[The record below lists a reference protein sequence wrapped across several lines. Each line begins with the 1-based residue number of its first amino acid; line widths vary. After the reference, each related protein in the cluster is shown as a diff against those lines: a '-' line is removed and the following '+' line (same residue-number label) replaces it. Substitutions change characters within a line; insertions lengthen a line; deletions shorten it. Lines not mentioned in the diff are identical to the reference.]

1 MLTPTQVENLIRF
14 LVNEIVKL
22 IEGTNIELD
31 ANKQRLLLG
40 IDELFNEL
48 DIGLAEHIPETL
60 LKRYIEGIQQ
70 AENDL
75 EGFGMSVGKD
85 VDTDANRLVRAP
97 QHKEAITNIVTD
109 TMTDLAAA
117 TRTAKVYANKN
128 VDKAISDVKNEL
140 ATGMISGMDT
150 KSISKR
156 VAQKFADQNMTAF
169 VTVDNKHL
177 PLDFYA
183 KTVTRTKMR
192 TATNHGTLN
201 RYKDRKV
208 KHVYVAGNIPT
219 CAECA
224 RYRGIVF
231 ATERGDTFPYINL
244 YTTFPLHPNCECN
257 FRPWI
262 MKFKSKQE
270 IDQAKDKAKTFNPDV
285 DPRTQKERD
294 KYKDEQKRR
303 QLARRKQMSYNKM
316 KSKLGKEGPQSYAEY
331 TNAFKNNKPLYHT
344 WVAKMK
350 DKNLRVNELSSNQND
365 DIINK
370 QDNIV
375 DIEEVSDQMIKELE
389 VESNQWKSRLS
400 DQEKKVI
407 KDYTISHNK
416 VINNILN
423 ANVQKLAPEIQNEID
438 LLSSAIKKFNYN
450 KDLVAYRGISKNEF
464 DRITSG
470 NNVFKEFLSFKSTS
484 LDLEVANTASTLVK
498 LDDYGMQSDKN
509 YVVIAQI
516 NKNVNGAFIKSLSD
530 HPNENEYLLDK
541 NTKYIHKPDETYE
554 IGNTIYITIEV
565 IE

>member
-14 LVNEIVKL
+14 LINEIVKL
-22 IEGTNIELD
+22 IEGTDIELD

-40 IDELFNEL
+40 IDELFHDL
-48 DIGLAEHIPETL
+48 DIGLADHIPETL

-75 EGFGMSVGKD
+75 EGFGMSVGKN
-85 VDTDANRLVRAP
+85 VDTDPNRLVRAP

-169 VTVDNKHL
+169 VTVDGKHL

-192 TATNHGTLN
+192 TANNHGTLN

-208 KHVYVAGNIPT
+208 KHVYVTGNIPT
-219 CAECA
+219 CGECA

-316 KSKLGKEGPQSYAEY
+316 KSRLGKEGPQSYAEY
-331 TNAFKNNKPLYHT
+331 TNAFNNNKPLYHA

-350 DKNLRVNELSSNQND
+350 DRNLRVNELSNEQND

-370 QDNIV
+370 QNNNDTQLIDELTQSSVDWTEQLSDDQFNSIQYYTRLGHEIINNYLMQDELGIHLAQDI
-375 DIEEVSDQMIKELE
+375 DIEKDISNIKTAL
-389 VESNQWKSRLS
+389 
-400 DQEKKVI
+400 
-407 KDYTISHNK
+407 
-416 VINNILN
+416 
-423 ANVQKLAPEIQNEID
+423 QKF
-438 LLSSAIKKFNYN
+438 KFG
-450 KDLVAYRGISKNEF
+450 KPLRVFRGINSSEYQNIKSNLSF
-464 DRITSG
+464 NT
-470 NNVFKEFLSFKSTS
+470 FTSFKSTS
-484 LDLEVANTASTLVK
+484 INNDVAKEFKDQNYNGSILIIDLPANA
-498 LDDYGMQSDKN
+498 
-509 YVVIAQI
+509 
-516 NKNVNGAFIKSLSD
+516 NGAFIGPIS
-530 HPNENEYLLDK
+530 EFEEEEEYLL
-541 NTKYIHKPDETYE
+541 NLGNKYIIRKEYE
-554 IGNTIYITIEV
+554 ENGVKYIEIEV
-565 IE
+565 I

>member
-14 LVNEIVKL
+14 LINEIVKL
-22 IEGTNIELD
+22 IEGTDIELD

-40 IDELFNEL
+40 IDELFHDL
-48 DIGLAEHIPETL
+48 DIGLADHIPETL

-75 EGFGMSVGKD
+75 EGFGMSVGKN
-85 VDTDANRLVRAP
+85 VDTDPNRLVRAP

-169 VTVDNKHL
+169 VTVDGKHL

-192 TATNHGTLN
+192 TANNHGTLN

-208 KHVYVAGNIPT
+208 KHVYVTGNIPT
-219 CAECA
+219 CGECA

-316 KSKLGKEGPQSYAEY
+316 KSRLGKEGPQSYAEY
-331 TNAFKNNKPLYHT
+331 TNAFNNNKPLYYT

-350 DKNLRVNELSSNQND
+350 GLSNGNENV
-365 DIINK
+365 IINSQESLSHELNDHTIEWVKKLSEEQIHDIGLYGMHEYK
-370 QDNIV
+370 QINKYLDNKNTGKNQSY
-375 DIEEVSDQMIKELE
+375 DKEI
-389 VESNQWKSRLS
+389 
-400 DQEKKVI
+400 EKK
-407 KDYTISHNK
+407 
-416 VINNILN
+416 INNIYH
-423 ANVQKLAPEIQNEID
+423 A
-438 LLSSAIKKFNYN
+438 LSMYN
-450 KDLVAYRGISKNEF
+450 FDKPLTLYRGINKAEYHELKRN
-464 DRITSG
+464 DKLKM
-470 NNVFKEFLSFKSTS
+470 FKSFKSTS
-484 LDLEVANTASTLVK
+484 ITED
-498 LDDYGMQSDKN
+498 
-509 YVVIAQI
+509 IAQEFRAHHRYGCMVI
-516 NKNVNGAFIKSLSD
+516 LHVPPYANGGYIAPLVDLPDEEEFLLNLGTEYKII
-530 HPNENEYLLDK
+530 NEYVK
-541 NTKYIHKPDETYE
+541 NRI
-554 IGNTIYITIEV
+554 IYLEIEV
-565 IE
+565 KSYDN

>member
-40 IDELFNEL
+40 IDELFNDL

-231 ATERGDTFPYINL
+231 ATERDDTFPYINL

-316 KSKLGKEGPQSYAEY
+316 KSRLGKEGPQSYAEY
-331 TNAFKNNKPLYHT
+331 TNAFNNNKPLYHT

-350 DKNLRVNELSSNQND
+350 DRNLRVNELSNEQND
-365 DIINK
+365 DIINIQNNNDTQLIDELTQSSVDWTEQLSDDQFSSIEYYTRLGHEK
-370 QDNIV
+370 INEYLMQDELGIHLAQDI
-375 DIEEVSDQMIKELE
+375 DIEKDISNIKTAL
-389 VESNQWKSRLS
+389 
-400 DQEKKVI
+400 
-407 KDYTISHNK
+407 
-416 VINNILN
+416 
-423 ANVQKLAPEIQNEID
+423 QKF
-438 LLSSAIKKFNYN
+438 KFG
-450 KDLVAYRGISKNEF
+450 KPLRVFRGINSSEYQNLKSNLTF
-464 DRITSG
+464 NT
-470 NNVFKEFLSFKSTS
+470 FTSFKSTS
-484 LDLEVANTASTLVK
+484 INSDVAKEFKDQNYNGSILIIDLPANA
-498 LDDYGMQSDKN
+498 
-509 YVVIAQI
+509 
-516 NKNVNGAFIKSLSD
+516 NGAFIGPIS
-530 HPNENEYLLDK
+530 EFEEEEEYLL
-541 NTKYIHKPDETYE
+541 NLGNKYIIRKEYE
-554 IGNTIYITIEV
+554 ENGVKYIEIEV
-565 IE
+565 I

>member
-22 IEGTNIELD
+22 IEGTDIELD

-40 IDELFNEL
+40 IDELFHDL
-48 DIGLAEHIPETL
+48 DIGLANHIPETL
-60 LKRYIEGIQQ
+60 LKRYLEGVQQ
-70 AENDL
+70 AEKDL
-75 EGFGMSVGKD
+75 EGFGMSVGKNA
-85 VDTDANRLVRAP
+85 DTDPNKLVRAP

-128 VDKAISDVKNEL
+128 VDKAISDVENEL
-140 ATGMISGMDT
+140 AAGMINGMDT

-169 VTVDNKHL
+169 VTVDGKHL

-192 TATNHGTLN
+192 TANNHGTLN

-208 KHVYVAGNIPT
+208 KHIYVAGNIPT
-219 CAECA
+219 CGECA

-316 KSKLGKEGPQSYAEY
+316 KSRLGKEGPQSYAEY

-350 DKNLRVNELSSNQND
+350 DKNLKTNKLSKEQND
-365 DIINK
+365 DIIN
-370 QDNIV
+370 
-375 DIEEVSDQMIKELE
+375 S
-389 VESNQWKSRLS
+389 
-400 DQEKKVI
+400 QEKLIQELTRHTMEWEKKLNTDEILDIAGYALNDYKLINKYLDGKEMGIGQKHSPILESKI
-407 KDYTISHNK
+407 KNISNALSKYKFDKPITVYRGINK
-416 VINNILN
+416 DEYHDLKDNNIL
-423 ANVQKLAPEIQNEID
+423 KM
-438 LLSSAIKKFNYN
+438 
-450 KDLVAYRGISKNEF
+450 
-464 DRITSG
+464 
-470 NNVFKEFLSFKSTS
+470 FKTFKSTS
-484 LDLEVANTASTLVK
+484 IAEDIAHEFKEDHRYGCMVVMHVPPYANGGFIAPIVDLADEKEYL
-498 LDDYGMQSDKN
+498 
-509 YVVIAQI
+509 I
-516 NKNVNGAFIKSLSD
+516 NLGTEYKIV
-530 HPNENEYLLDK
+530 NEYIK
-541 NTKYIHKPDETYE
+541 NGMKYLE
-554 IGNTIYITIEV
+554 IEV
-565 IE
+565 KSNDN

>member
-40 IDELFNEL
+40 IDELFNDL

-262 MKFKSKQE
+262 IKFKSKQE

-285 DPRTQKERD
+285 DPRTKKERD

-316 KSKLGKEGPQSYAEY
+316 KSRLGKEGPQSYAEY
-331 TNAFKNNKPLYHT
+331 TNAFNNNKPLYHT

-350 DKNLRVNELSSNQND
+350 DRNLRVNELSNEQND

-370 QDNIV
+370 QNNNDTQLIDELTQSSVDWTEQLSDDQFSSIEYYTRLGHEKINEYLMQDELGIHLAQDI
-375 DIEEVSDQMIKELE
+375 DIEKDISNIKTAL
-389 VESNQWKSRLS
+389 
-400 DQEKKVI
+400 
-407 KDYTISHNK
+407 
-416 VINNILN
+416 
-423 ANVQKLAPEIQNEID
+423 QKF
-438 LLSSAIKKFNYN
+438 KFG
-450 KDLVAYRGISKNEF
+450 KPLRVFRGINSSEYQNLKSNLTF
-464 DRITSG
+464 NT
-470 NNVFKEFLSFKSTS
+470 FTSFKSTS
-484 LDLEVANTASTLVK
+484 INRDVAKEFKDQNYNGSILIIDLPANA
-498 LDDYGMQSDKN
+498 
-509 YVVIAQI
+509 
-516 NKNVNGAFIKSLSD
+516 NGAFIGPIS
-530 HPNENEYLLDK
+530 EFEEEEEYLL
-541 NTKYIHKPDETYE
+541 NLGNKYIIRKEYE
-554 IGNTIYITIEV
+554 ENGVKYIEIEV
-565 IE
+565 I

>member
-14 LVNEIVKL
+14 LINEIVKL
-22 IEGTNIELD
+22 IEGIDIELD

-40 IDELFNEL
+40 IDELFHDL
-48 DIGLAEHIPETL
+48 DIGLADHIPETL

-75 EGFGMSVGKD
+75 EGFGMSVGKNA
-85 VDTDANRLVRAP
+85 DTDPNRVVRAP

-117 TRTAKVYANKN
+117 TRTAKVYANRN

-169 VTVDNKHL
+169 VTVDGKHL

-192 TATNHGTLN
+192 TANNHGTLN

-208 KHVYVAGNIPT
+208 KHVYVTGNIPT
-219 CAECA
+219 CGECA

-270 IDQAKDKAKTFNPDV
+270 IDQAKDKAKTFNPEV

-331 TNAFKNNKPLYHT
+331 TNAFNNNKPLYHS

-350 DKNLRVNELSSNQND
+350 DLSKGNENVIINTQDNLINELTDHTIEWASKLNEDQLQDIAKYGMHDYKIIHKYIDDNSTGKNLRYSQ
-365 DIINK
+365 K
-370 QDNIV
+370 
-375 DIEEVSDQMIKELE
+375 IETK
-389 VESNQWKSRLS
+389 
-400 DQEKKVI
+400 
-407 KDYTISHNK
+407 
-416 VINNILN
+416 INNIYQ
-423 ANVQKLAPEIQNEID
+423 A
-438 LLSSAIKKFNYN
+438 LSLYN
-450 KDLVAYRGISKNEF
+450 FDKPLTLYRGINRSEYLELK
-464 DRITSG
+464 S
-470 NNVFKEFLSFKSTS
+470 NNKLKIFKSFKSTS
-484 LDLEVANTASTLVK
+484 IAED
-498 LDDYGMQSDKN
+498 
-509 YVVIAQI
+509 IAQEFQADHRYGCMVI
-516 NKNVNGAFIKSLSD
+516 LHVPPYVNGGFIAPIVDLPDEKEFLLNLGTEYKVIKEYNKNGMK
-530 HPNENEYLLDK
+530 YL
-541 NTKYIHKPDETYE
+541 E
-554 IGNTIYITIEV
+554 IEV
-565 IE
+565 KSYDN

>member
-40 IDELFNEL
+40 IDELFNDL

-70 AENDL
+70 AESDL

-109 TMTDLAAA
+109 TMTDLVAA

-156 VAQKFADQNMTAF
+156 VAQKFADQNITAF
-169 VTVDNKHL
+169 VTVDGKHL

-192 TATNHGTLN
+192 TANNHGTLN

-208 KHVYVAGNIPT
+208 KHVYVTGNIPT
-219 CAECA
+219 CGECA

-316 KSKLGKEGPQSYAEY
+316 KSKLGKEGPRSYAEY
-331 TNAFKNNKPLYHT
+331 TNAFNNNKKLYHT

-350 DKNLRVNELSSNQND
+350 NLSKENENVIINSQDTLINELTDHTIEWASKLNEDQIQ
-365 DIINK
+365 DIAKYGMFDYEEIHK
-370 QDNIV
+370 YIYDNSTGKNPRFSKE
-375 DIEEVSDQMIKELE
+375 IETK
-389 VESNQWKSRLS
+389 
-400 DQEKKVI
+400 
-407 KDYTISHNK
+407 
-416 VINNILN
+416 INNIYQALSLYN
-423 ANVQKLAPEIQNEID
+423 FDKPLKL
-438 LLSSAIKKFNYN
+438 
-450 KDLVAYRGISKNEF
+450 YRGINRSEYRELK
-464 DRITSG
+464 S
-470 NNVFKEFLSFKSTS
+470 NNKLKIFKSFKSTS
-484 LDLEVANTASTLVK
+484 IAED
-498 LDDYGMQSDKN
+498 
-509 YVVIAQI
+509 IAQEFREGHRYGCMVI
-516 NKNVNGAFIKSLSD
+516 LHVPPYVNGGYIAPIVNLPDEKEFLLNIG
-530 HPNENEYLLDK
+530 NEYKVVKEYIKDGI
-541 NTKYIHKPDETYE
+541 KYLE
-554 IGNTIYITIEV
+554 IEV
-565 IE
+565 KSYDN